1 MTNPAVS
8 KSLTRSGPL
17 ELSAQGAFGGVAVVD
32 RVLYIA
38 HQVRQAHLVVFTAQ
52 PICAA

>member
-17 ELSAQGAFGGVAVVD
+17 ELSAQGAFGGVAILLSQFSNSVASIPT
-32 RVLYIA
+32 LQPQPG
-38 HQVRQAHLVVFTAQ
+38 QV
-52 PICAA
+52 